1 MRIAIAGFQHETNTF
16 VEKLTELDDFLQA
29 DSWPEML
36 IEQAV
41 MRQTHGMNLPIAGF
55 ISAAKEAGDT
65 VLPILW
71 CSAEPGGRVT
81 DHAFETIT
89 GRIIAALERVMPL
102 DAVYL
107 DLHGAMVTESDD
119 DGEGALLAR
128 LRQTLGD
135 DIPLIAS
142 LDLHANVTARMVE
155 ASDVLTVYRTYPH
168 IDMAATGA
176 RAHKMM
182 HRIHQ
187 HGSLAKVWQQ
197 GTYLIPLH
205 AQHTGAGPARSLYE
219 GIASQNGSADALVEC
234 ALGFTAADIAD
245 VGPAILAYAASQ
257 SVADALVAQH
267 AAALARLQ
275 PDFDVPLL
283 TPSQAVARGISADPA
298 RPVVI
303 ADVQDNPGAGAASDT
318 TGLLR
323 ELIAQKAPSTLL
335 GVIHD
340 PELAAQTHHKGE
352 GARFQAQIGG
362 RGQGDTPLHTAVD
375 VERLSDGRVRYS
387 GEMYGGGIG
396 SLGPS
401 ACLRVRDTDIR
412 FVVSS
417 IRNQCLDLAH
427 FRHFGCAPESARI
440 VCVKSTA
447 HFRAD
452 FEPIAQEVLLA
463 AAPGAFPCVLHADQY
478 TQLRPGV
485 HVGRT
490 RIS

>member
-41 MRQTHGMNLPIAGF
+41 MTQTQGMNLPIAGF
-55 ISAAKEAGDT
+55 IAAAQEVGDT

-142 LDLHANVTARMVE
+142 LDLHANVTERMV
-155 ASDVLTVYRTYPH
+155 ATSDALTVYRTYPH

-176 RAHKMM
+176 RAHRLI
-182 HRIHQ
+182 HRINQ
-187 HGSLAKVWQQ
+187 HGPWVKVWQQ

-205 AQHTGAGPARSLYE
+205 AQHTGAGPAKDIYD
-219 GIASQNGSADALVEC
+219 GFASQDGTADALVEC

-245 VGPAILAYAASQ
+245 VGPSILAYATSQ
-257 SVADALVAQH
+257 SAADALVERH
-267 AAALARLQ
+267 AARLARFQ

-283 TPSQAVARGISADPA
+283 TPTQAVARAIAAKPG

-323 ELIAQKAPSTLL
+323 ELIAQQAPSTLL

-340 PELAAQTHHKGE
+340 PELAAQAHHA
-352 GARFQAQIGG
+352 GAGLGFYAWIGG
-362 RGQGDTPLHTAVD
+362 RGRDDTPLQAEVI
-375 VERLSDGRVRYS
+375 VERLSDGRVRFT
-387 GEMYGGGIG
+387 GEMYGGGVG
-396 SLGPS
+396 SLGLS
-401 ACLRVRDTDIR
+401 ASLRVRGTDIR

-417 IRNQCLDLAH
+417 IRTQCLDLAH
-427 FRHFGCAPESARI
+427 FRHLDCAPEGARI

-463 AAPGAFPCVLHADQY
+463 AAPGAFLCALHPDQY
-478 TQLRPGV
+478 TRLRQGV

-490 RIS
+490 KAS